1 MGDSCGQVGKAYE
14 DAKLWFRAMYH
25 LAIRKNRAVCITSRI
40 LAAALRIAALLGE
53 PGKLAGIFA
62 YTGDLTVPTGYGDGS
77 SSGVAQ

>member
-1 MGDSCGQVGKAYE
+1 MGKAYE

-25 LAIRKNRAVCITSRI
+25 LATPKNRALCITSWI
-40 LAAALRIAALLGE
+40 LAAALRIAVLLGE

-62 YTGDLTVPTGYGDGS
+62 YTGVLTVPTSYGDGS